1 MASNLELYKVE
12 EIIKQ
17 EFLEL
22 VRNLSH
28 VELKKFNKNEYKK
41 KAQKELCKLLPK
53 YEKSKLSET
62 AQCIS
67 NALQSEAENKCV
79 KDCVNAHPQERM
91 CCRTQS
97 YKILI

>member
-12 EIIKQ
+12 EIVKQ

-41 KAQKELCKLLPK
+41 KAQKELC
-53 YEKSKLSET
+53 
-62 AQCIS
+62 
-67 NALQSEAENKCV
+67 
-79 KDCVNAHPQERM
+79 
-91 CCRTQS
+91 
-97 YKILI
+97 